1 MAKLKGFT
9 PMFGRQL
16 IVDRLNQIQEKA
28 NAKALEVLQYHGEEF
43 INKARSNRTYADD
56 TGNLRSSIG
65 YIILYEGK
73 IIRRNFRNSQKGTG
87 RGSEGQGVALDTAT
101 EVAKNYPDGW
111 VLIGVAGMNYAAA
124 VEALGYDVIT
134 GAEPKSEEIKKML
147 SEIQF

>member
-1 MAKLKGFT
+1 MAKLAGLT
-9 PMFGRQL
+9 PMFNRQF
-16 IVDRLNQIQEKA
+16 IKDRLNRLQETA
-28 NAKALEVLQYHGEEF
+28 NKKTLEILQYHGEVF
-43 INKARSNRTYADD
+43 VNKARSNRTYDDD

-65 YIILYEGK
+65 YIILYDGK

-87 RGSEGQGVALDTAT
+87 RGSDGQDLALNTAN
-101 EVAKNYPDGW
+101 EVAQNYPNGW

-134 GAEPKSEEIKKML
+134 GAEPKSEEIKKMI